1 MDTQYA
7 IGSEVTCGDGACGLL
22 TRVIVNPVAR
32 TLTYLVVEP
41 DHDADEARL
50 VPVDLVDPGAPAE
63 GIALR
68 CDRTGFL
75 ALEHARENE
84 FLPAEVGAFG
94 YSAKQMSYLPRYP
107 LGGGVGK
114 VMTGPSEVGGSA
126 LLEPRVVSH
135 DRVPVGD
142 VQIRRGQHVHA
153 TDGAIGRVR
162 GLVVDAHDDRVTH
175 VLLQEGHLW
184 GRKDVAIPIGAVVS
198 VIDGIELAL
207 SKDDVRDL
215 PEIEIGGREES

>member
-1 MDTQYA
+1 MDTRYA
-7 IGSEVTCGDGACGLL
+7 IGSQVLCGDGACGLL

-50 VPVDLVDPGAPAE
+50 VPVDLIDPGAAAD

-68 CDRTGFL
+68 CDKARFL
-75 ALEHARENE
+75 ALQPARESE
-84 FLPAEVGAFG
+84 FLPAEEGAFG
-94 YSAKQMSYLPRYP
+94 YSARQMSYLPRFP
-107 LGGGVGK
+107 LGGGTIGV
-114 VMTGPSEVGGSA
+114 VARPSEVGGSA
-126 LLEPRVVSH
+126 VLEPRVVSH

-153 TDGAIGRVR
+153 TDGDIGRVQ
-162 GLVVDAHDDRVTH
+162 GLIVDAHDDRVTH

-184 GRKDVAIPIGAVVS
+184 GRKDVAIPIAAVVS
-198 VIDGIELAL
+198 VIDGIELGL

-215 PEIEIGGREES
+215 PEIELGARA